1 MNEIDVIKRN
11 LAYLE
16 KESLQAIWS
25 VVEGSFEEF
34 MEVVERYARLR
45 LELESRLE

>member
-1 MNEIDVIKRN
+1 MNEMNELDVIKRN

-34 MEVVERYARLR
+34 MEVVG
-45 LELESRLE
+45 